1 VPSPLQRAS
10 SSLGRRTPDGPR
22 TPGEPPTRDERTLL
36 QVLIGAFVGGAIA
49 GGLAALLGSEAVSA
63 VVFGFLIGCL
73 FLWMDLKA
81 RNKAEGPPPPAV

>member
-1 VPSPLQRAS
+1 MPTPLQRVAS
-10 SSLGRRTPDGPR
+10 AFSRQK
-22 TPGEPPTRDERTLL
+22 PGEPPTPDDRTLL

-49 GGLAALLGSEAVSA
+49 GGLSALLGSDAVAA

-81 RNKAEGPPPPAV
+81 RGRDDGAPPAT